1 MKIMRKT
8 ALILLAALLS
18 MIACGCACGGGAEQ
32 SKPEQSSTASESSSK
47 AQSNSSSEKN
57 SEKNTD
63 KSTNK
68 NESSKQEQSEKET
81 ESYDNQESLAEPDI
95 SPEPEEQ
102 ATEAVKNWNIDE
114 YIGIYDS
121 DMLAYEDNLGNI
133 YNAEYTVPMLKI
145 NSGDA
150 SKVNNEIKNK
160 CLARLNESR
169 EARDGKYSLSCT
181 GISYSTCLYGDIL
194 TLLIS
199 TTFDTGY
206 TDYLVYSL
214 DLNSG
219 SLMNNEQIAKS
230 VSMDYAGLKPKIRQI
245 MLDYYDKEYSA
256 MKDEYAALYNEYR
269 NNTGSDENATLYIND
284 GVLCMH
290 CFIYSIAGADMI
302 QVILPII

>member
-1 MKIMRKT
+1 MRKT

-102 ATEAVKNWNIDE
+102 AVKNWNIDE

-219 SLMNNEQIAKS
+219 SLMNNEPIAKS

-269 NNTGSDENATLYIND
+269 NNTGSDENVENATLYIND